1 MRHCTRITLL
11 FVAALS
17 IALPVLAQSRDDC
30 REMVLHNGKIATMDA
45 RGTTATSVTIRDDRI
60 VAVGTGRGIPP
71 HSSCATVIDLR
82 GRAVLPGLIDSHD
95 HIVQLTLRPGHDM
108 RTIETTASIAN
119 VQQAIRAKAATVPAG
134 QWITAIGG
142 WSQNQLAEKRLPTLA
157 ELDQVAPK
165 HPVYLHVGFAG
176 PAATNSAGK
185 AFFESKS
192 VAVGPDG
199 SIGANAPA
207 TAALVALRSLQT
219 FEDKKRGARDAM
231 AYVAGLG
238 LTTHMDKGG
247 GWPPDT
253 EGAKGLAQL
262 GNGGAGEV
270 NPFTG
275 FDQLFALH
283 REGPLPV
290 RVRIFFYMQDIT
302 PAVPFVRQ
310 RVNNAF
316 FDFGSDYLKVSGFG
330 ERIHGPSAPPGVYEA
345 AIRVAAEHG
354 WAHDQHTGNLEE
366 EKAFV
371 DIWERVNA
379 TTPLAS
385 LRWCLAH
392 VPGIDVP
399 TLNRLKALG
408 VGISSTGGRYLN
420 GTAAQPGAQ
429 FRLLMDSGLPLGH
442 GSDGGSVA
450 PINPW
455 PHIYFMVTGKNS
467 AGELI
472 EPGQTLTRME
482 ALRMYTT
489 GNAWFSREEQT
500 LGSIEPGKLADL
512 FALSED
518 FLDPARVPDEAIKRI
533 TSVLTVVG
541 GRIVHDAGVLATPRP
556 RPAGNPATR

>member
-1 MRHCTRITLL
+1 
-11 FVAALS
+11 
-17 IALPVLAQSRDDC
+17 
-30 REMVLHNGKIATMDA
+30 MVLHNGRIVTMDA
-45 RGTTATSVTIRDDRI
+45 RGTIASSVTIRADRI
-60 VAVGTGRGIPP
+60 VAVGSGRGIPP
-71 HSSCATVIDLR
+71 HTPCATVIDLR
-82 GRAVLPGLIDSHD
+82 GRTVVPGLIDSHD

-108 RTIETTASIAN
+108 RSIEATTSIAD

-142 WSQNQLAEKRLPTLA
+142 WSQNQLVERRLPTLA

-176 PAATNSAGK
+176 PSATNSAGK
-185 AFFESKS
+185 AFLESRS
-192 VAVGPDG
+192 VAVGADG
-199 SIGANAPA
+199 AIAANAPA

-262 GNGGAGEV
+262 GNGAAGEV

-283 REGPLPV
+283 REGQMPV

-302 PAVPFVRQ
+302 PEVPFVRQ

-316 FDFGSDYLKVSGFG
+316 LDFGSDYLKVSGFG

-354 WAHDQHTGNLEE
+354 WAHDQHTGSLEE
-366 EKAFV
+366 EKSII
-371 DIWERVNA
+371 DIWEKVNA
-379 TTPLAS
+379 TTPLAN

-408 VGISSTGGRYLN
+408 VGISSAGGRYLN
-420 GTAAQPGAQ
+420 GTAAQPGSQ
-429 FRLLMDSGLPLGH
+429 FRLLVDSGLPLGH

-455 PHIYFMVTGKNS
+455 LHVYFMVTGKNA
-467 AGELI
+467 AGEMI
-472 EPGQTLTRME
+472 EPGQTLTRVE

-489 GNAWFSREEQT
+489 GNAWFSREEGT
-500 LGSIEPGKLADL
+500 LGSIEVGKLADL
-512 FALSED
+512 VALSD
-518 FLDPARVPDEAIKRI
+518 DVLDPARVPDEAIKRI

-541 GRIVHDAGVLATPRP
+541 GRIVHDARVLATPRSP
-556 RPAGNPATR
+556 QTSGAPTR